1 MSKSNVVPSVPS
13 AKVLSRFQH
22 YFENFPKLTPDA
34 LNPEAKAMLLESA
47 RIHDENED
55 RADQLSAKAL
65 DELSP
70 HARAALDRLLGK
82 AHDPE

>member
-1 MSKSNVVPSVPS
+1 MSKATVVPSVPS
-13 AKVLSRFQH
+13 AKVLARFQH
-22 YFENFPKLTPDA
+22 YFDNFPKPNPDSV
-34 LNPEAKAMLLESA
+34 NPEAKAMLLESA

-55 RADQLSAKAL
+55 RAVQLDAKAL

-70 HARAALDRLLGK
+70 HARAALNRLLGK